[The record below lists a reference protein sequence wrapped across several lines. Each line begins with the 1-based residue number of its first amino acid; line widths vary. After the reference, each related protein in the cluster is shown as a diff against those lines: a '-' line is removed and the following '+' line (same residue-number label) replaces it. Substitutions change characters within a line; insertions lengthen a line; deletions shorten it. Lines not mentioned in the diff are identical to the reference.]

1 MARPW
6 LFLLFLLGLSS
17 GCARG
22 SSRSEVPAFRCP
34 PCTPEHLAKCPP
46 APGLSPACP
55 EIVRAPGCGCCLRCA
70 LRAGQS
76 CGVYAA
82 RCGSSLRCYPRPG
95 QERPLDA
102 LIRGRGV
109 CGSRADENADLS
121 AGLNSSDMDTMTVMA
136 PVSGTQGGQG
146 LELLGPLPAADDK
159 WRAIQKEKL
168 QQRRYELRAGD
179 DDRTR
184 DPVGSD
190 GENAISEAWPSN
202 TAWPDTTMSEC
213 FQKLEEVVDKME
225 KLQLRS
231 TEDRVPLEELY
242 QLNIPNCN
250 RNGQFNPKQCR
261 TSLHGQRGECWCV
274 HPESGSHIAASPI
287 VRGHLD
293 CQQYLA

>member
-6 LFLLFLLGLSS
+6 PFLVVLLGLTLSS

-22 SSRSEVPAFRCP
+22 SPRSEAPAFRCP
-34 PCTPEHLAKCPP
+34 PCTPERLALCPP
-46 APGLSPACP
+46 APGLGPACS
-55 EIVRAPGCGCCLRCA
+55 EIVRAPGCGCCPGCA

-102 LIRGRGV
+102 LVRGRGV
-109 CGSRADENADLS
+109 CGSRAANNGDLS
-121 AGLNSSDMDTMTVMA
+121 AGLNSSEMDTMTVMA

-146 LELLGPLPAADDK
+146 LELLGPLPAADEK
-159 WRAIQKEKL
+159 WRALQKKKQ
-168 QQRRYELRAGD
+168 QQRRSELRAGD
-179 DDRTR
+179 DGRTR
-184 DPVGSD
+184 DPVASD
-190 GENAISEAWPSN
+190 GGNAISEAWPSN

-213 FQKLEEVVDKME
+213 
-225 KLQLRS
+225 
-231 TEDRVPLEELY
+231 
-242 QLNIPNCN
+242 
-250 RNGQFNPKQCR
+250 R

-274 HPESGSHIAASPI
+274 HPESGSPIAASPI

-293 CQQYLA
+293 CQQYLAY